1 MLTRR
6 TLLAI
11 PLAAPAFAQAWPDRP
26 IRMVVPFPAGAAT
39 DLRARQFAEPL
50 SELLGQPVV
59 VDNRG
64 GANGVLGAE
73 AVARARPDGHTLLY
87 TANTTHASNPA
98 LLRRLPYDPA
108 ADFTPVFLVSE
119 GPMFLVIHPGIP
131 ARSVAELVA
140 YARGRPGG
148 LNSGYGSASARVG
161 AAMFAHLAG
170 IEATHVPYRAN
181 PAGIADVIAGRLD
194 YMVLDSTTA
203 LPQLRE
209 GRVRALGVTSGERLT
224 ITPDVPALAEQ
235 FPQMIITTWTGM
247 FGPAGLPAPVLARLV
262 AAMEEIT
269 ARPAMVE
276 RLSGD
281 GSIMR
286 RWGPERFAP
295 FLLRDIERWR
305 DAVRKAGIEP
315 E

>member
-1 MLTRR
+1 MVPRR
-6 TLLAI
+6 ALLAT
-11 PLAAPAFAQAWPDRP
+11 PLAAPALAQGAA
-26 IRMVVPFPAGAAT
+26 IRLVVPFPAGAAT

-73 AVARARPDGHTLLY
+73 AVARARPDGLTLLY

-98 LLRRLPYDPA
+98 LLRRLPYDPI
-108 ADFTPVFLVSE
+108 ADFTPIFLVSE
-119 GPMFLVIHPGIP
+119 GPMFLVIHPAIP
-131 ARSVAELVA
+131 ARSVPELVA
-140 YARGRPGG
+140 FARGRAGG
-148 LNSGYGSASARVG
+148 LNAGFGSASARVG

-203 LPQLRE
+203 MPQIAE
-209 GRVRALGVTSGERLT
+209 GRVRALGVTSAERLAVA
-224 ITPDVPALAEQ
+224 PDVPALAEF
-235 FPQMIITTWTGM
+235 FPAMVITTWTGM
-247 FGPAGLPAPVLARLV
+247 FGPAGLPAPILARLV
-262 AAMEEIT
+262 TAMDT
-269 ARPAMVE
+269 ASARPALLE

-286 RWGPERFAP
+286 RWGPERFSE

-305 DAVRKAGIEP
+305 TAVRQAGIEP